1 MEHDSRFRVALG
13 VAIACDVRAFVPH
26 LAGRIW
32 KGLDKLPGKNSTGKS
47 GSDDEKGGH
56 GLLFLAE

>member
-1 MEHDSRFRVALG
+1 
-13 VAIACDVRAFVPH
+13 
-26 LAGRIW
+26 
-32 KGLDKLPGKNSTGKS
+32 LPGKHSAGKS